1 MAATSTSFSAGVD
14 SLLAVIDPGNAKQ
27 GSRSFPAGINMR
39 DLVMKG
45 NDTYFDLFTRVVNG
59 FLGGDVRK
67 CAVEE
72 DLAVFLGVT
81 WNDYTVIQRC
91 HIVALKTENCDLA
104 YYLLYG
110 NNHREVEYYR
120 LDLDFRTGM
129 IFTHPYPHIHCN
141 PLEAPRYSANGWA
154 SANAI
159 VDFLEYLY
167 IELYHSQW
175 VSWAEGIWDRH
186 WAARMR
192 PANTNPYRHIIQ
204 AFHDSQYPVL
214 LGYLSEITQLKAL
227 LRTAKDDLCPFRINT
242 IRRDLM
248 AYPTG

>member
-1 MAATSTSFSAGVD
+1 VVATPISFSAGVD
-14 SLLAVIDPGNAKQ
+14 SLLAVIDPGNTKQ
-27 GSRSFPAGINMR
+27 GTRAFPVGVNTR

-45 NDTYFDLFTRVVNG
+45 SETYHDLFTRVVSG
-59 FLGGDVRK
+59 PLGGDVSK

-81 WNDYTVIQRC
+81 WDDYSVIQRC
-91 HIVALKTENCDLA
+91 HVVALKTENCDLA
-104 YYLLYG
+104 YYLSHG
-110 NNHREVEYYR
+110 KKHREVVYFR

-141 PLEAPRYSANGWA
+141 PLDAPRYSANGWA
-154 SANAI
+154 SPNAI

-167 IELYHSQW
+167 VELYHPQW
-175 VSWAEGIWDRH
+175 VLWAERIWGQH
-186 WAARMR
+186 WASKKRSAS
-192 PANTNPYRHIIQ
+192 TNPYRRIIQ

-214 LGYLSEITQLKAL
+214 LGYTSEIAQLKGL

-242 IRRDLM
+242 VRRDLM